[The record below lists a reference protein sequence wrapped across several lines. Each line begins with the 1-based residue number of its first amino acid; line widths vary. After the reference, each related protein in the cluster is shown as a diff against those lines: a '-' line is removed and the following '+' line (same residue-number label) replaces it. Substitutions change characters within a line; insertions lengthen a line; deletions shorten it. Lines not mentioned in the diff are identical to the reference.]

1 PLGYSSVNKGE
12 IKLEL
17 LDQPENMIVILEDT
31 ELEIFHNLRMPYT
44 FSTNHIEEADR
55 FKLHMGSTNSNIY
68 SYVGGNQLVFTQ
80 DGNLVFYDS
89 KSLAGGKFSLLN
101 IAGQELQKGK
111 IEEGLELDVS
121 NYPTGVYLLKANLRG
136 EVKTQKLI
144 IK

>member
-1 PLGYSSVNKGE
+1 
-12 IKLEL
+12 
-17 LDQPENMIVILEDT
+17 
-31 ELEIFHNLRMPYT
+31 MPYT

-80 DGNLVFYDS
+80 DGKLVFYDS
-89 KSLAGGKFSLLN
+89 KSLAGSKFTLLN
-101 IAGQELQKGK
+101 IAGQELKNGK